1 MTLSTL
7 SQVTKRIR
15 QLAVQQE
22 NKILELGE
30 QLIKLNAVA
39 SGAQFK
45 AMVKREGVGSRKA
58 YYLINIVERL
68 RPHMRYRARLQK
80 LGWTKCQL
88 IANRVAEEE
97 FSDLLKFAEEHSVQE
112 LKAYGRRP
120 TQAQRR
126 CVLLYFT
133 PEQYRQYE
141 RALLKCG
148 ARRRGRGVSNKE
160 AATIRMAK
168 IVDAAG

>member
-1 MTLSTL
+1 MTPSTP

-15 QLAVQQE
+15 QLAAQQE
-22 NKILELGE
+22 SKFLELGD

-39 SGAQFK
+39 FGAQFK
-45 AMVKREGVGSRKA
+45 AIVKREGVESRKA

-88 IANRVAEEE
+88 IAERMPDEE
-97 FSDLLKFAEEHSVQE
+97 FSDLLDFAEEHSVQE
-112 LKAYGRRP
+112 LKTYRRRASP
-120 TQAQRR
+120 QR

-141 RALLKCG
+141 RALLSCG
-148 ARRRGRGVSNKE
+148 AKRRGRGLANKE
-160 AATIRMAK
+160 AATARMAK
-168 IVDAAG
+168 IVSSMG